1 MVAAGCWSEEMTL
14 LLQASGTGRS
24 RTLPLLSVP
33 LSCDDDVAVL
43 LSRRRPSEL
52 RQGPAQ
58 RAAMA
63 SFRTTKRML
72 GQRHQGPAQSVATVP
87 LQGAGSLRKR
97 SCLSHL

>member
-1 MVAAGCWSEEMTL
+1 MTP
-14 LLQASGTGRS
+14 SGERH
-24 RTLPLLSVP
+24 RTVKDVPLPSVP
-33 LSCDDDVAVL
+33 LSCDGDVAVL
-43 LSRRRPSEL
+43 LSRRRPNAL

-63 SFRTTKRML
+63 SFRTTKWML